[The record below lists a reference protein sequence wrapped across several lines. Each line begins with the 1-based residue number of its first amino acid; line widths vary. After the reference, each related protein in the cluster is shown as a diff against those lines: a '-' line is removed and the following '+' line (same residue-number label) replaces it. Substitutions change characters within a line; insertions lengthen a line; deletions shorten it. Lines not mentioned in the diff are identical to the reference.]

1 MSDNEILIVNGF
13 EANLNPLIATKI
25 KEFEKQVKE
34 IQAREDELREKLLI
48 AMRENG
54 ITKIDSE
61 GLSITYVAPTK
72 KETFD
77 TKRIREERP
86 DLYLEYVK
94 VSNVKDSIKIRLK

>member
-1 MSDNEILIVNGF
+1 MNDKEILIINGF
-13 EANLNPLIATKI
+13 EENFKPVIATKI
-25 KEFEKQVKE
+25 REFEKQVKE
-34 IQAREDELREKLLI
+34 IQAKEDELREKLLI

-61 GLSITYVAPTK
+61 GLSITYIAPTK

>member
-1 MSDNEILIVNGF
+1 MNDNEILIINGF
-13 EANLNPLIATKI
+13 EANLNPVIATKI
-25 KEFEKQVKE
+25 REFEKQVKE
-34 IQAREDELREKLLI
+34 IQAKEDELREKLLI

-61 GLSITYVAPTK
+61 GLSITYIAPTK